1 VFHRGYEG
9 QSNNEVFIVK
19 SVSQKLGKP
28 LYYLETCDK
37 KENIIGGFYE
47 RELTTINSD
56 IFQIEKVL
64 KSRKRGGVVEHF
76 VKWKG
81 YDNRHNSW
89 ITFKDITQVL
99 RGRNE

>member
-1 VFHRGYEG
+1 MC
-9 QSNNEVFIVK
+9 
-19 SVSQKLGKP
+19 
-28 LYYLETCDK
+28 TD
-37 KENIIGGFYE
+37 II
-47 RELTTINSD
+47 RNCCLLASLTVVNSD

-89 ITFKDITQVL
+89 ITSKDITQVF
-99 RGRNE
+99 RGHNE